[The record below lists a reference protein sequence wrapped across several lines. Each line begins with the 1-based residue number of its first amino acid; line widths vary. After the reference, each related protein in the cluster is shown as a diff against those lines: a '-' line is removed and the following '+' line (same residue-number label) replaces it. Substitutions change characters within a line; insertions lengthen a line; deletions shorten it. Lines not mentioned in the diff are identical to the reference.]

1 MVVSTLTECF
11 SGKSALAEFTHG
23 ECNPFPTGGQCPR
36 DSTDDYRLLS
46 VESLCS
52 PSYHPC
58 CQRLAR
64 IFSSLRETV
73 QHVPLPINPVGPEF
87 MAPPAPETARPLTAS
102 AGENKRKK
110 FGG

>member
-11 SGKSALAEFTHG
+11 SGKSALAEFTYG

-36 DSTDDYRLLS
+36 DSTDDYQLLS

-64 IFSSLRETV
+64 ILVLSAKRYNACPYQSTQSGRNLW
-73 QHVPLPINPVGPEF
+73 LPR
-87 MAPPAPETARPLTAS
+87 PA
-102 AGENKRKK
+102 KRLDP
-110 FGG
+110 

>member
-1 MVVSTLTECF
+1 MAVSTLTECF
-11 SGKSALAEFTHG
+11 SGKSAFAKFTYG

-52 PSYHPC
+52 PSYHTC
-58 CQRLAR
+58 CQRLAP

-73 QHVPLPINPVGPEF
+73 QRVPLPINPVGPGF
-87 MAPPAPETARPLTAS
+87 MESPARETCRALTVIAAS
-102 AGENKRKK
+102 NSRKK
-110 FGG
+110 Y